1 LPFAGVSVSL
11 EPIIRDL
18 VALYLEDLV
27 KNRNF
32 VASYEM
38 LIENEK

>member
-1 LPFAGVSVSL
+1 VSVSL